1 MSLANLQEHKEA
13 LRARL
18 LADEKVRG
26 RIAFRAFEIYQRHGD
41 GHGGALDNWLQA
53 EDEVVSSLIEQEFQ
67 LSSASRGPKRLKV
80 NLDETPKPRV
90 KPGKKAQPPA
100 ASVSDTASK
109 RKAKIKED
117 CACQVASSSAQ
128 SFAAFDRCRQRAHST
143 ARSSSNAW
151 PVPGGTRH

>member
-67 LSSASRGPKRLKV
+67 
-80 NLDETPKPRV
+80 
-90 KPGKKAQPPA
+90 PGAGQALEEFLA
-100 ASVSDTASK
+100 AAGAND
-109 RKAKIKED
+109 D
-117 CACQVASSSAQ
+117 G
-128 SFAAFDRCRQRAHST
+128 
-143 ARSSSNAW
+143 W
-151 PVPGGTRH
+151 